1 MTFSSARD
9 VAYLVPVLRR
19 KAGLTQQELATKAG
33 VSVRWL
39 SALESGKTTV
49 DLSHVF
55 NVYGA
60 LGHTFDVVEKK

>member
-1 MTFSSARD
+1 MTVNTARD

-19 KAGLTQQELATKAG
+19 QAGLTQQELATKAG

-49 DLSHVF
+49 ELTHVF
-55 NVYGA
+55 NIYSA
-60 LGHTFDVVEKK
+60 LGYTFDVVVK